1 MNYFIQSLNRFVC
14 FFLKNANALLVFFKW
29 VPYMQI
35 SDMILG
41 VNIIGEKVNAASVIG
56 GFGGVLKNPAGV
68 LGSRAA

>member
-1 MNYFIQSLNRFVC
+1 MLTRCWFSSNGCPI
-14 FFLKNANALLVFFKW
+14 
-29 VPYMQI
+29 MQI